1 MRVQSLT
8 LAAAGLALLAPT
20 TSPAAPYPSSGAL
33 GASAARQEGSVRA
46 ADLLARV
53 RDCTPVSR
61 GRYRADDG
69 APATIPVCGT
79 DEAVFWTADMDIDC
93 DGRAGPECNSRT
105 DPLFSDATAYQQSD
119 GRYLSAETL
128 PYIVV
133 PGVSGI
139 WDHRDHGVRGG
150 SVAAVVY
157 QGRVQYAV
165 VGDTGPSE
173 IIGEAS
179 YATAKALGIRP
190 DPRGGGTPSGV
201 TYIVF
206 KDSRAT
212 PIESHASAVEVGE
225 RLARLFVRGTK
236 EQSRPPETPQ
246 IPQAPQTPVEP
257 EEPEDEWAPGGL
269 AEPSQGEGGA
279 ARRTGA
285 GGQGRAA
292 AKGDRRATPAGPKGH
307 ADQGAQEGR
316 GERGDQEASEDGEAQ
331 EASSSDEADDAE
343 AQGPDAEGDDGDEG
357 NGGDD
362 GDDGDDG
369 DEGGA

>member
-20 TSPAAPYPSSGAL
+20 TSPAAPHPSAGAL
-33 GASAARQEGSVRA
+33 GASAPRQEGSVRA
-46 ADLLARV
+46 ADLLARI

-61 GRYRADDG
+61 GRYRPDDG

-93 DGRAGPECNSRT
+93 DGRPGPECNSRT

-119 GRYLSAETL
+119 GRNLSAETL

-139 WDHRDHGVRGG
+139 WDHRDHGVGGG

-165 VGDTGPSE
+165 VGDTGPSG

-179 YATAKALGIRP
+179 YATAKALGIRA
-190 DPRGGGTPSGV
+190 DPRGGGTPFGV

-206 KDSRAT
+206 KHSRAT
-212 PIESHASAVEVGE
+212 PIESHASAVETGE
-225 RLARLFVRGTK
+225 RLARLFVRGTTG
-236 EQSRPPETPQ
+236 QPRPPE
-246 IPQAPQTPVEP
+246 
-257 EEPEDEWAPGGL
+257 EEAEEEADEWAPGGL
-269 AEPSQGEGGA
+269 AELPQGEGGA
-279 ARRTGA
+279 ARARRTGA
-285 GGQGRAA
+285 GS
-292 AKGDRRATPAGPKGH
+292 
-307 ADQGAQEGR
+307 EGR
-316 GERGDQEASEDGEAQ
+316 PAAEGDGGSLAEEPTGQERPAAEEGEAR
-331 EASSSDEADDAE
+331 EASSDDTAD
-343 AQGPDAEGDDGDEG
+343 AQAQDDPDAGTA
-357 NGGDD
+357 
-362 GDDGDDG
+362 DG
-369 DEGGA
+369 DEGGEGDEGEGEAEGDGGSEGIGGGEEGA

>member
-20 TSPAAPYPSSGAL
+20 TSPAVPNPSAGAP
-33 GASAARQEGSVRA
+33 GASAPRQEGSVRA
-46 ADLLARV
+46 ADLLSRI

-93 DGRAGPECNSRT
+93 DGRPGPECNSRT
-105 DPLFSDATAYQQSD
+105 DPLFSDTTAYQQSD

-157 QGRVQYAV
+157 RDRVQYAV
-165 VGDTGPSE
+165 VGDTGPSQ

-206 KDSRAT
+206 KNSRAT
-212 PIESHASAVEVGE
+212 PIESHASAAEVGE

-236 EQSRPPETPQ
+236 EQPGTPTEPAAPVAPVAPTVPP
-246 IPQAPQTPVEP
+246 AP

-269 AEPSQGEGGA
+269 AEPPQDEAGA
-279 ARRTGA
+279 TVERGRGTAREEPAKRGRGGA
-285 GGQGRAA
+285 GG
-292 AKGDRRATPAGPKGH
+292 KGDLAAP
-307 ADQGAQEGR
+307 Q
-316 GERGDQEASEDGEAQ
+316 
-331 EASSSDEADDAE
+331 DEAGDSE
-343 AQGPDAEGDDGDEG
+343 AGEGPDAGTDEGDEEDE
-357 NGGDD
+357 DS
-362 GDDGDDG
+362 
-369 DEGGA
+369 E